1 MLIRH
6 VLKSNPNAGLASG
19 SGGVFGDG
27 MDNDVS
33 REAEETEKQKK
44 KSKSS
49 KKDKDSG
56 GEKASKKEKKGCLI
70 L

>member
-19 SGGVFGDG
+19 SGGVFGAG

-44 KSKSS
+44 KSS